1 MKKVF
6 FASDFH
12 LGVPNLAASREREKR
27 IIRWMNQIETETSQ
41 LYLVGDVFDF
51 WFEYR
56 KAVPKGYVR
65 LLGKLAEWADGGIAI
80 DYFTGNHDL
89 WMFQYFEEELGI
101 PTHREPILRK
111 HGQKNFF
118 IGHGDGLGP
127 GDFGYK
133 RLKKVFTNKLCQKL
147 FGSLHPNI
155 GIQLANFYSGK
166 SREQNDKEPDQFLGK
181 ENEWLYQYAEQKLKQ
196 QPEID
201 YFIFGH
207 RHLPLDLALSNSQSR
222 YINLGEWINFNSFA
236 VYDGQE
242 VELQFFEK
250 EAVPFKY

>member
-1 MKKVF
+1 MKKVY

-12 LGVPNLAASREREKR
+12 LGVPNQAESREREKR
-27 IIRWMNQIETETSQ
+27 IIRWMDQIETETSQ

-65 LLGKLAEWADGGIAI
+65 LLGKLAEWADGGIPI

-89 WMFQYFEEELGI
+89 WMFRYFEEELGI
-101 PTHREPILRK
+101 PTHRAPIMRK
-111 HGQKNFF
+111 HGEKTFL

-133 RLKKVFTNKLCQKL
+133 RLKKVFTNKWCQKM

-155 GIQLANFYSGK
+155 GIQLASFYSGK
-166 SREQNDKEPDQFLGK
+166 SREQNEKEPDHFLGK
-181 ENEWLYQYAEQKLKQ
+181 DKEWLYQYAEKKLQ
-196 QPEID
+196 RQPDID

-207 RHLPLDLALSNSQSR
+207 RHLPLDLTLSNQRSR
-222 YINLGEWINFNSFA
+222 YLNLGEWINFNSFA

-242 VELQFFEK
+242 IELQFFEQA
-250 EAVPFKY
+250 AVPFKY